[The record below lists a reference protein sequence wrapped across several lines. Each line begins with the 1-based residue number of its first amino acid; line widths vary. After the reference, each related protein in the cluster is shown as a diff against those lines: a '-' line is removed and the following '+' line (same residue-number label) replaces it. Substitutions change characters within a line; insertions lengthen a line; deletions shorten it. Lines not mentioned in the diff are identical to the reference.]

1 MIATFFPDGQ
11 AVHKNIKLSHCE
23 TFIGNFAGERVPSR
37 LLNGDL
43 FSLDGYFSEIKS
55 NPVRLYLYAKTTT
68 VNQPPSPST
77 STTTLNQ
84 QTSATLNQPPSPSTS
99 STTLNQQPSAT
110 CTQPPSSSTSS
121 TTLNQQTS
129 ATCTQPPS
137 SSTSS
142 TTLNQQT
149 SATCTQPQLA
159 INAVNYAT
167 NIINDDTDDE
177 LPDIS
182 FYSGTPTI
190 TFKKCKKA
198 ESLEEILVRLNSQ
211 IKNEKNI
218 INVSRGDV
226 LSGTRRAFSRKTFR
240 PEFGLSVK
248 FSGEN
253 GIDDGGPSREL
264 LQLLM
269 SSIKDSQ
276 VFQGS
281 ECKMLCPDIPSEER
295 DDYRLFGKI
304 ISYSVI
310 HRGPVP
316 RFFSGILYDLIAF
329 GSCEPKLDDIV
340 DYQIREQIK
349 ELSRADDVI
358 MLQEAAQPLIGHI
371 DFLGAIPLIFDV
383 KNKESLVT
391 LLTRYFVVD
400 RVKGVLNQFC
410 EGMDSLG
417 LRKEIIKNPE
427 VMRELFVFSYE
438 KLSSINIDHLFT
450 PVFSENSFS
459 LEQELN
465 SHAHW
470 RDFLLDLE
478 ETDELGSL
486 LSFVTGLKDIPPLG
500 FNPPLKLLFRHPSF
514 EWDIAPFANTCAN
527 TLNIPVLKDYD
538 AFKTA
543 MAMSL
548 RIGNIFTD
556 A

>member
-1 MIATFFPDGQ
+1 MEALAINKILNDLGLIHLLDVFTDNSVGPPEVLTLTDSEFNFLGVSAIGDRARLRQRCRTYLNGQCESPSLKKFKELSEKKKTQNNNKFKSNRRLYTGWKLSTGQSFKLVPLSQGGGSIIMDLPKEYSLPDLQKKMIATFFPDGQ

-190 TFKKCKKA
+190 TFKKSKKA

-240 PEFGLSVK
+240 PEFG
-248 FSGEN
+248 
-253 GIDDGGPSREL
+253 
-264 LQLLM
+264 
-269 SSIKDSQ
+269 
-276 VFQGS
+276 
-281 ECKMLCPDIPSEER
+281 
-295 DDYRLFGKI
+295 
-304 ISYSVI
+304 
-310 HRGPVP
+310 
-316 RFFSGILYDLIAF
+316 
-329 GSCEPKLDDIV
+329 
-340 DYQIREQIK
+340 
-349 ELSRADDVI
+349 
-358 MLQEAAQPLIGHI
+358 
-371 DFLGAIPLIFDV
+371 
-383 KNKESLVT
+383 
-391 LLTRYFVVD
+391 
-400 RVKGVLNQFC
+400 
-410 EGMDSLG
+410 
-417 LRKEIIKNPE
+417 
-427 VMRELFVFSYE
+427 
-438 KLSSINIDHLFT
+438 
-450 PVFSENSFS
+450 
-459 LEQELN
+459 
-465 SHAHW
+465 
-470 RDFLLDLE
+470 
-478 ETDELGSL
+478 
-486 LSFVTGLKDIPPLG
+486 
-500 FNPPLKLLFRHPSF
+500 
-514 EWDIAPFANTCAN
+514 
-527 TLNIPVLKDYD
+527 
-538 AFKTA
+538 
-543 MAMSL
+543 
-548 RIGNIFTD
+548 
-556 A
+556 